1 MMKTFTK
8 VDLLSM
14 TTAEKAR
21 LLEKINGEGAKQACN
36 DRKVLTA
43 CLNAEKILRAVG
55 DKFTANAEVYTAGR
69 ETPIFNYGT
78 VAEQALFYLR
88 THRATGKS
96 EKDGYDHNLNGR
108 KCEYKACLSHSSKN
122 SPYTPNNTGKW
133 ADVLLVNAVGVWYI
147 PAEDAQGLIDKY
159 GRFSPTADYSEYMP
173 EDMIDLCDSLPTEI
187 YG

>member
-1 MMKTFTK
+1 MKTFTK
-8 VDLLSM
+8 ADLLNM
-14 TTAEKAR
+14 ATAEKAR
-21 LLEKINGEGAKQACN
+21 LLEKIDSEGAKQACN

-43 CLNAEKILRAVG
+43 CVNAEKILLAVG

-88 THRATGKS
+88 TRRATGKS
-96 EKDGYDHNLNGR
+96 DKDGYDHSLKGR

-122 SPYTPNNTGKW
+122 SPYTPNNAGKW

-159 GRFSPTADYSEYMP
+159 GRFNPTADYSEYMP
-173 EDMIDLCDSLPTEI
+173 EDMIDLCETLTAAI
-187 YG
+187 FG